1 MDQPTKKTRSRKSK
15 VENAVSF
22 EAFTPQEQALI
33 TLGADK
39 KNQTISEFMTDGIR
53 FFIQETV
60 EIRFKNGS
68 SSKPDQ

>member
-1 MDQPTKKTRSRKSK
+1 MDQPAKRTRSRKSK

-22 EAFTPQEQALI
+22 ETFTPQEQALI

-39 KNQTISEFMTDGIR
+39 KKQTISEFMTDGIR